1 MCFSQNT
8 AMSTIIYPSPVFGPI
23 RSRRLGISLG
33 INLLPSDGKIC
44 TFDCLYCEC
53 GFNSDRRTHSSFPTV
68 DEVESA
74 LILRLNEMLS
84 QGITPDVL
92 TFAGNGEPTL
102 HPQFGDVVRMVISV
116 RNNLC
121 PSARLS
127 ILSNATQIHRSEIRD
142 ALMLFDNNILKLDTA
157 SPYYI
162 SQVDRPTFP
171 YDVGKLIDN
180 LCLFG
185 GKVIIQTMFMCGI
198 YNGISVDNTSDD
210 YVIPYL
216 EALDRIRPLR
226 VMIYTI
232 DRETPAKELKKAS
245 PDILYSIADRIR
257 SLGLDV
263 SVSL

>member
-8 AMSTIIYPSPVFGPI
+8 AMSTIIYPSPVFGPV

-102 HPQFGDVVRMVISV
+102 HPQFGAVSYTH
-116 RNNLC
+116 LT
-121 PSARLS
+121 L
-127 ILSNATQIHRSEIRD
+127 
-142 ALMLFDNNILKLDTA
+142 
-157 SPYYI
+157 
-162 SQVDRPTFP
+162 PT
-171 YDVGKLIDN
+171 
-180 LCLFG
+180 
-185 GKVIIQTMFMCGI
+185 
-198 YNGISVDNTSDD
+198 
-210 YVIPYL
+210 
-216 EALDRIRPLR
+216 
-226 VMIYTI
+226 
-232 DRETPAKELKKAS
+232 KA
-245 PDILYSIADRIR
+245 
-257 SLGLDV
+257 
-263 SVSL
+263 